1 MRSSKRF
8 ACPMCEYTS
17 GRAAPFEKHMSE
29 HGFES
34 VADAYVALKLS
45 GLKPRCGCNACD
57 EVPTFYG
64 WNKGYSKF
72 VLGHNGSI
80 YSAYGEDE
88 AGRISS
94 ERRAKLTGRVGWSR
108 GLSKE
113 TSESLAR
120 GAQTRSKTVSR
131 QFESGERS
139 AWNKGSTHETSE
151 TIEKCRN
158 NLIEGYASGRY
169 VPWAKGLTKE
179 TDERVLTMSLS
190 VSLTLRREEVR
201 TRLDALKRLSVE
213 EILKRLSASE
223 GSLILESD
231 PAEYVRDRVKN
242 LRFRCV
248 KCGSVAV
255 KSLIE
260 ASSGRCGTCSPAG
273 SQAQVEVER
282 YVRFM
287 GLTTSMSDRS
297 FISPY
302 EIDIVIPEKRIGIE
316 YNGLY
321 FHSALFKS
329 KNYHSNKSR
338 MCQEVGVRLI
348 HVFED
353 EWRDKRAICESI
365 ISHKTGM
372 SRRSIGARECAV
384 VRVDPAQKRAFFNET
399 HIDGDVKSSACFGLQ
414 DKEGN
419 LVACMS
425 LRRPLHKKFVGHLEI
440 ARYSTR
446 LMTNVVGGLG
456 RLTSAARK
464 YAREV
469 GASRLMTYVDTR
481 WGSGDGYVKSGWQHV
496 ATTPNRFWWTDGR
509 VRIDRFKI
517 RADSEQGLT
526 EQQVADLHGVV
537 KIWGCPNI
545 LLSLDV

>member
-1 MRSSKRF
+1 MISSKRF
-8 ACPMCEYTS
+8 ECPLCEYSS
-17 GRAAPFEKHMSE
+17 GRSAAFEAHMSG
-29 HGFES
+29 HGFSDLE
-34 VADAYVALKLS
+34 AAYVALRL
-45 GLKPRCGCNACD
+45 GGVRPVCGCNSCGST
-57 EVPTFYG
+57 PTFYG
-64 WNKGYSKF
+64 WNRGYSRF
-72 VLGHNGSI
+72 ITGHNGSI
-80 YSAYGEDE
+80 YTAYSEEE
-88 AGRISS
+88 ASRISS
-94 ERRAKLTGRVGWSR
+94 ARREKLTGREGWSR

-113 TSESLAR
+113 TSDSLAR
-120 GAQTRSKTVSR
+120 AAQTRSRTVSQ
-131 QFESGERS
+131 QFESGERT
-139 AWNKGSTHETSE
+139 AWNKGSTHETSGGVE
-151 TIEKCRN
+151 RCRQ
-158 NLIEGYASGRY
+158 NLIEGYSSGKY
-169 VPWAKGLTKE
+169 TPWAKGLTKE
-179 TDERVLTMSLS
+179 TDERVLAMSHT
-190 VSLTLRREEVR
+190 VSRTLRREEVR
-201 TRLDALKRLSVE
+201 SRLDALKRLSPE

-223 GSLILESD
+223 GTLVLESD

-248 KCGSVAV
+248 KCDNVSV

-282 YVRFM
+282 YIRFM
-287 GLTTSMSDRS
+287 GLATSMSDRS
-297 FISPY
+297 VISPY
-302 EIDIVIPEKRIGIE
+302 EIDVVIPEKRIGIE

-353 EWRDKRAICESI
+353 EWRDKRSICESI
-365 ISHKTGM
+365 IAHKTGM
-372 SRRSIGARECAV
+372 TSKSIGARECEIVTVNA
-384 VRVDPAQKRAFFNET
+384 AQKRAFFNET

-414 DKEGN
+414 DSDGN

-440 ARYSTR
+440 ARYSTS

-469 GASRLMTYVDTR
+469 GASKLMTYVDTR

-517 RADSEQGLT
+517 RADAEQGLT

-537 KIWGCPNI
+537 KIWGCPN
-545 LLSLDV
+545 LLLELGA